1 MRTIQYK
8 TIKRLAAVLV
18 LLLLFSFCGCGEKE
32 KTTLNIAQQF
42 GIAYAPL
49 NIMEQL
55 GMLEEKLPDVEI
67 NWKQFGGP
75 TAIRE
80 AMLAG
85 EVDFGFMGIAPV
97 MIGYD
102 NGMEWRYATG
112 ISANQVALVT
122 DKEGVNSLT
131 DFTSQDR
138 IAILSPGCTQHILLC
153 MLCKQQLGDYM
164 AMDNQL
170 VSMSHPDAMNALM
183 SNTEVSAHFATPPYL
198 QEELKT
204 GMHIIADGEDIA
216 GAQFTFIS
224 GVAMEKFYEEE
235 PELYAAFIETLN
247 EAIAYINENTEEAIR
262 ILAPL
267 YGLSEAELKE
277 QMSYGGTI
285 YSSDLCGVEPIKEA
299 MHDMGFLKE
308 NYDYKDLCF
317 DNVIWKEE
325 YKAEE

>member
-1 MRTIQYK
+1 MNFLTLKNRRIAM
-8 TIKRLAAVLV
+8 LFAV
-18 LLLLFSFCGCGEKE
+18 LLLLGLCGCGEKE
-32 KTTLNIAQQF
+32 KNTLNIAQQF

-102 NGMEWRYATG
+102 NGMQWRYATG

-122 DKEGVNSLT
+122 DKEGVKSLK
-131 DFTSQDR
+131 DFTAQDR

-198 QEELKT
+198 QEELKN

-267 YGLSEAELKE
+267 YGISEAELKE

-317 DNVIWKEE
+317 ENVIWKEE
-325 YKAEE
+325 YKAEK

>member
-1 MRTIQYK
+1 MRHNIRKGIATM
-8 TIKRLAAVLV
+8 LV
-18 LLLLFSFCGCGEKE
+18 LLLFPGFSGCGEKE

-49 NIMEQL
+49 NIMEEL
-55 GMLEEKLPDVEI
+55 GMLEEKLPGIEI

-80 AMLAG
+80 AMLSG

-102 NGMEWRYATG
+102 NGMKWRYATG

-122 DKEGVNSLT
+122 DKEGVTSLK
-131 DFTSQDR
+131 DFTAQDR
-138 IAILSPGCTQHILLC
+138 IAILSPGCTQHMLLC

-164 AMDNQL
+164 AMDQQL
-170 VSMSHPDAMNALM
+170 VSMSHPDAMNALL
-183 SNTEVSAHFATPPYL
+183 SNTEVHAHFATPPYL
-198 QEELKT
+198 QEELKN
-204 GMHIIADGEDIA
+204 GMHIVADGEDIA

-224 GVAMEKFYEEE
+224 GVAMEKFYEEQ

-247 EAIAYINENTEEAIR
+247 EAIDYINAHTDEAIQ

-267 YGLSEAELKE
+267 YGISEEELRE

-299 MHDMGFLKE
+299 MYDMGFLKE
-308 NYDYKDLCF
+308 NYDYRDLCF
-317 DNVIWKEE
+317 DNVVWKDE

>member
-1 MRTIQYK
+1 MNFLKPKNRRIAML
-8 TIKRLAAVLV
+8 LAV
-18 LLLLFSFCGCGEKE
+18 LLLLGLCGCGEKE

-102 NGMEWRYATG
+102 NGMQWRYATG

-122 DKEGVNSLT
+122 DKEGVSSLT

-198 QEELKT
+198 QEELKN

-317 DNVIWKEE
+317 ENVIWKEE

>member
-1 MRTIQYK
+1 MRQKKIK
-8 TIKRLAAVLV
+8 TAAILV
-18 LLLLFSFCGCGEKE
+18 LLFALGFGGCGEKE

-55 GMLEEKLPDVEI
+55 GMLEEKLPEVEI

-102 NGMEWRYATG
+102 NGMGWRYATG

-122 DKEGVNSLT
+122 DKEDVMSLK

-164 AMDNQL
+164 ALDNQL
-170 VSMSHPDAMNALM
+170 VSMTHPDAMNALIA
-183 SNTEVSAHFATPPYL
+183 NTEVSAHFATPPYL
-198 QEELKT
+198 QEELKN

-224 GVAMEKFYEEE
+224 GVAMEKFYNGH

-247 EAIAYINENTEEAIR
+247 EAIDYINEHTDEAIR

-267 YGLSEAELKE
+267 YGLSEDELRE

-299 MHDMGFLKE
+299 MYDMGFLKE
-308 NYDYKDLCF
+308 NYDYRDLCF

-325 YKAEE
+325 YKAEEE